1 VVNIFF
7 CHIRPDS
14 LRFTFSHIPLNLS
27 ASLTKINA
35 RDKPMFWISIIFF
48 LSGLSALVYQLL
60 WMRHLGFIFGN
71 TVYASATVL
80 TAFMG
85 GLAIGSHIFGRW
97 SERLKNPIRWFAALE
112 FAVAA
117 YALAMPFMFE
127 MIKVI
132 YMLAFQHVSENM
144 IFLTTLRF
152 VLAALILLFPTICM
166 GGTLPVLIR
175 GMAHDDAGFGRRL
188 GWLYGVNTLG
198 AVAGV
203 FISGF
208 YLIPMIG
215 LTNTNILA
223 VATDFISG
231 MGALLLARRY
241 VVPFIDREKIRPR
254 YHWSTFSS
262 SARIALALA
271 ILCGFVSLALEVIWF
286 RALILV
292 FGSTTYS
299 FTVML
304 GVFLL
309 GIGVGSLLIAPL
321 LDRVRSLVG
330 VLAAAVAIIGIY
342 TLWSMYRFD
351 AGPEF
356 LVDYLHQ
363 HGFSWEGMNQARF
376 MIAVS
381 HLAVPALLFGMAFTL
396 ATRIVRHES
405 GSSSG
410 ATGLVYALN
419 TLGAVAGSFIAGF
432 LMLPQF
438 GMEKSLIIL
447 AMLMLLSGG
456 VILTIWGRLAVV
468 RFASFAI
475 TLAVVVYALFFPP
488 VWNKSM
494 LSAGAFFGPFNF
506 VREGKVIIRDI
517 ISADRLLHYKEGIS
531 STVSVH
537 IGDDEVKYFCV
548 DGKTEAD
555 QGTRGMV
562 VQRMIGHLPMLFHPS
577 AKKAMNL
584 GLGAGVSF
592 GSLSCHPLDHLEVVE
607 IEPAV
612 AIAAKVWGPLNHN
625 VLDNPKAIVT
635 INDGRNHLFSTTNF
649 YDVITSDPFEPV
661 VGGASHLFTTD
672 HFSVAKKR
680 LNPDGIMC
688 QWIPMYEMSKED
700 YLTIVRSFV
709 HVFPKTA
716 LFYTGFD
723 TLLLGFNGE
732 MNLDPHVL
740 KKNFEVE
747 AVKASMAEIGFT
759 SPEMILGMFVADLSK
774 NPGFAGTG
782 PINSDEYPIIEYS
795 TPKSQLRYTTDEN
808 QQALLANFT
817 PIPDAW
823 LEGLD
828 EANANQLK
836 QEHEAVRL
844 MLEAAVLRGKND
856 TEGAFKLLAQA
867 LEISPNNPVVKNE
880 MVAMLTVSAQSLRK
894 AGDLDE
900 AARQF
905 QTALQLDPNDFWSL
919 YYLIELGMRANQ
931 VEYAGQVLQEAL
943 TRYPESPLM
952 IGQRGKYLF
961 STGQQKEGFADM
973 KKALELQPGNRGL
986 WTDLMTLAAAAND
999 QLLTSYAQQ
1008 KIDELNAYIEGG
1020 R

>member
-1 VVNIFF
+1 
-7 CHIRPDS
+7 
-14 LRFTFSHIPLNLS
+14 
-27 ASLTKINA
+27 
-35 RDKPMFWISIIFF
+35 MFWISIIFF

-97 SERLKNPIRWFAALE
+97 SERLKNPIRWFAGLE

-117 YALAMPFMFE
+117 YALAMPFMFD

-198 AVAGV
+198 AVVGV

-208 YLIPMIG
+208 YLIPVIG

-231 MGALLLARRY
+231 MGALLLARRH
-241 VVPFIDREKIRPR
+241 VVPIVERENIRTR

-271 ILCGFVSLALEVIWF
+271 ILCGFVSLSLEVIWF

-309 GIGVGSLLIAPL
+309 GIGVGSLMIAPL

-330 VLAAAVAIIGIY
+330 VLAASVAIIGIY

-356 LVDYLHQ
+356 LVDYLNR

-381 HLAVPALLFGMAFTL
+381 HLAVPALLFGAAFTA

-432 LMLPQF
+432 LMLPRF

-456 VILTIWGRLAVV
+456 AILTIWGRSAVV
-468 RFASFAI
+468 RLAAFAI

-494 LSAGAFFGPFNF
+494 LSAGAYFGPFNF
-506 VREGKVIIRDI
+506 IRDGRNVLREMVM
-517 ISADRLLHYKEGIS
+517 SDRLLHYHESLS

-537 IGDDEVKYFCV
+537 IGDNEEKYFCV

-555 QGTRGMV
+555 QSPRSMV
-562 VQRMIGHLPMLFHPS
+562 LQRMIGHLPLLFHPN
-577 AKKAMNL
+577 AKSGVNI

-592 GSLSCHPLDHLEVVE
+592 GALGQHPLDHLEVVE
-607 IEPAV
+607 INPAV
-612 AIAAKVWGPLNHN
+612 QYATRVWGKLNHN
-625 VLDNPKAIVT
+625 ILDNPRAIVT
-635 INDGRNHLFSTTNF
+635 INDGRNHLFSSSNT
-649 YDVITSDPFEPV
+649 YDIITADPFEPV
-661 VGGASHLFTTD
+661 MAGAAHLYTVDYFRLAYD
-672 HFSVAKKR
+672 R
-680 LNPDGIMC
+680 LNPDGIMG
-688 QWIPMYEMSKED
+688 QYLPLYEMSLED

-709 HVFPKTA
+709 EVFPNTA
-716 LFYTGFD
+716 LFFTGFD
-723 TLLLGFNGE
+723 TILIGFKGD
-732 MNLDPHVL
+732 MNMNADVL
-740 KKNFEVE
+740 RKNFHIPEVE
-747 AVKASMAEIGFT
+747 ASLAGIGFT
-759 SPEMILGMFVADLSK
+759 TPEMILGMFVADLSQHK
-774 NPGFAGTG
+774 EFVGSG
-782 PINSDEYPIIEYS
+782 PLNTDEYPIIEYN
-795 TPKSQLRYTTDEN
+795 TPKSALRYTTDEN

-828 EANANQLK
+828 EATANQLK
-836 QEHEAVRL
+836 KEHEAVRL

-867 LEISPNNPVVKNE
+867 LEISPDNPVVKNE
-880 MVAMLTVSAQSLRK
+880 MVAMLVVSAQTLRK

-986 WTDLMTLAAAAND
+986 WTDLMTLATAAND
-999 QLLTSYAQQ
+999 QLLASYAQQ
-1008 KIDELNAYIEGG
+1008 RLDELNAYIEGG
-1020 R
+1020 H